1 MMLIKPG
8 QIIPSIIL
16 NKDPKTPKRTFGHLI
31 TSQLKMKPILH
42 HLRIIG
48 TKKIVLKETT
58 CVKIRRTTVTIILN
72 IEIHVLSITIE
83 VLDLS
88 LVEVEALVVGV
99 GTKISDT
106 ILMTITV
113 AISVITEDVEAI
125 KRCHIIE
132 MLSYAIMTLANPK
145 TMPAIQVRR
154 IDHTKTKD
162 LANARM
168 VMKASFVTKSMILSI
183 IMADKSD
190 KVIADLNLMT
200 DISVVMMSLAVAT
213 LLDRNR
219 ITLPSIGES
228 HPMIDPNTG
237 NKSDPEAGIEVLKPK
252 AKTAKFTEVTEIFV
266 VQKETWIESM
276 RTISNITIDEMLK
289 VLNHQT
295 KSKAELFELKEPR
308 MVSES

>member
-1 MMLIKPG
+1 
-8 QIIPSIIL
+8 
-16 NKDPKTPKRTFGHLI
+16 
-31 TSQLKMKPILH
+31 
-42 HLRIIG
+42 
-48 TKKIVLKETT
+48 
-58 CVKIRRTTVTIILN
+58 LN

-113 AISVITEDVEAI
+113 AISVITEVVEAI

-132 MLSYAIMTLANPK
+132 MLSYAIMTLASPK
-145 TMPAIQVRR
+145 TTPAIQVRR

-162 LANARM
+162 LANALM
-168 VMKASFVTKSMILSI
+168 VMKASFVTKSMIPSI
-183 IMADKSD
+183 IMADRSD
-190 KVIADLNLMT
+190 KAIAGLNLMI

-219 ITLPSIGES
+219 ITLPGIGES

>member
-1 MMLIKPG
+1 M
-8 QIIPSIIL
+8 
-16 NKDPKTPKRTFGHLI
+16 
-31 TSQLKMKPILH
+31 
-42 HLRIIG
+42 
-48 TKKIVLKETT
+48 
-58 CVKIRRTTVTIILN
+58 N

-88 LVEVEALVVGV
+88 LVEVEAQVVGV

-113 AISVITEDVEAI
+113 AISVITEVVEAI

-162 LANARM
+162 LANALM

-219 ITLPSIGES
+219 ITLPGIGES